1 MAFLAPLLTGLG
13 TGAGSAL
20 LGGLFGGGGSRS
32 SGSSGPS
39 AADYVALYGAQLAAG
54 NNPLTAEMQRLSV
67 LQGSLGGAL
76 GLQGSNLASA
86 QLSLLT
92 DYLNQGDAATR
103 GQASEVSNLLNQGLA
118 SQGALNQARI
128 GTELLGAQ
136 FAGQAGA
143 EALSGQNELAR
154 NIASTNLGLRSLQ
167 EQARLNAANIEN
179 QALADAFRT
188 RASTAGQLAL
198 GAQQLQ
204 SNLQLNEARTLSDL
218 TRTQA
223 TTRAQMGLEQ
233 QRFAR
238 AMGAQRF
245 FA

>member
-13 TGAGSAL
+13 TGAGAGL
-20 LGGLFGGGGSRS
+20 LGGLFGGGGRS
-32 SGSSGPS
+32 SSSSQPS

-76 GLQGSNLASA
+76 GLQGSNIGSA
-86 QLSLLT
+86 QISILDERLQ
-92 DYLNQGDAATR
+92 QGQAATQ
-103 GQASEVSNLLNQGLA
+103 GQASEASGLINQGIA
-118 SQGALNQARI
+118 SQAALNQARL

-154 NIASTNLGLRSLQ
+154 NIATTNLGLRSLQ
-167 EQARLNAANIEN
+167 EQARVNAADIEN
-179 QALADAFRT
+179 RALADAFRT
-188 RASTAGQLAL
+188 RATTAGQLAL

>member
-1 MAFLAPLLTGLG
+1 MTFFAPLLSGLG
-13 TGAGSAL
+13 TGVGMGFM
-20 LGGLFGGGGSRS
+20 GGLFGGGSRS

-39 AADYVALYGAQLAAG
+39 AADYVTLYGAQLAAG

-67 LQGSLGGAL
+67 LQGSTGGAL
-76 GLQGSNLASA
+76 GLQGSNIASG
-86 QLSLLT
+86 QLSILADLLQ
-92 DYLNQGDAATR
+92 QGQASTR
-103 GQASEVSNLLNQGLA
+103 GQASEAAELTNAGIA
-118 SQGALNQARI
+118 SQGLLNQARL

-167 EQARLNAANIEN
+167 EQARINAADIEN
-179 QALADAFRT
+179 RALADAFRT
-188 RASTAGQLAL
+188 RATTAGQLAL

-223 TTRAQMGLEQ
+223 ATRAQMGLET